1 MLQLGRFLAWCG
13 CFFGFRCPLGVPRA
27 YPDTTRAPIIPQLQ
41 HQRPYTP
48 YTHPARTRRST
59 PSPFRGWGGS
69 WRAVVVFL
77 CFARAL
83 GVPQTHQNTVRVPR
97 IPQLPYQ
104 RPFTRYVPG
113 PAARRLMPPP
123 CCSWGGSWRALIVI
137 LALYAPCECY
147 GNTRTPRGCPRY
159 PNCHTRG
166 HLPGTYPHAHPA
178 RSDTR
183 PGGPSTADCAH
194 IFVLRSAFWHCP
206 ASLRCACLIL
216 PRLLSQRA

>member
-1 MLQLGRFLAWCG
+1 MPPRGAPGISRHHQGAHNTTTATPTATHPIRTQHVHVGLRRPHSAVGVVLGMLWS
-13 CFFGFRCPLGVPRA
+13 CFCALHAPWG
-27 YPDTTRAPIIPQLQ
+27 YPDTPEHRE
-41 HQRPYTP
+41 
-48 YTHPARTRRST
+48 
-59 PSPFRGWGGS
+59 
-69 WRAVVVFL
+69 
-77 CFARAL
+77 AL
-83 GVPQTHQNTVRVPR
+83 RVPR

-104 RPFTRYVPG
+104 RPFARYVPG

-123 CCSWGGSWRALIVI
+123 CCSWGGSWRAVIVI